1 MNFDWKEYL
10 TLAERL
16 RTDGGQACFRS
27 SISRAYYAAF
37 CIARDKVGLKDYEPE
52 RTGDPPIHKKVIN
65 TLRTSEKMSEREIS
79 LILDQLRKM
88 RNEADYLA
96 EMTVTQDY
104 VDRAIF
110 KSNEILQRINPST

>member
-52 RTGDPPIHKKVIN
+52 RLGDPPVHKKVIN
-65 TLRTSEKMSEREIS
+65 TLRSSGKLSERES
-79 LILDQLRKM
+79 GLILDQLRKM

-96 EMTVTQDY
+96 EMVVTEDY

-110 KSNEILQRINPST
+110 RSNEILQKISPST

>member
-16 RTDGGQACFRS
+16 QMDGGQACFRS

-37 CIARDKVGLKDYEPE
+37 CIARDKVGLKDYEPQ
-52 RTGDPPIHKKVIN
+52 RLGDVPIHKKVIF
-65 TLRTSEKMSEREIS
+65 TLRDSKKMSEKETS

-88 RNEADYLA
+88 RNDADYLA
-96 EMTVTQDY
+96 EMTVTSDY
-104 VDRAIF
+104 VDRAIS
-110 KSNEILQRINPST
+110 KSKEILQKISLST